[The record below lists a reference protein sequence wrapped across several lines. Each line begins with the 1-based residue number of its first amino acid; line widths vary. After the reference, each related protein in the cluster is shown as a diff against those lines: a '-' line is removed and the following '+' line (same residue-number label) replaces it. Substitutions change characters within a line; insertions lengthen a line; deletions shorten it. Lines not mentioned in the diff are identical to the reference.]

1 MEFSW
6 ELRKEFSSFFM
17 VYLIHFLS
25 FSQIQ
30 SLLIG
35 FCFWWVSTSG
45 CCFSKDKQHRTRIS
59 VSEWGL
65 RKRNFSILDLP
76 LYFRASF
83 FSLNGALS
91 DLQQEKRGSLGE
103 KLGFLFFQ
111 ENWLEFSWVPFYC
124 RSTFFII
131 IKKGFLS
138 FGIISRGKLALFCS
152 FLKLEWSRG
161 RNSYQVSLWKVDFRV
176 GPCA

>member
-6 ELRKEFSSFFM
+6 ELRKEFSLFFIK
-17 VYLIHFLS
+17 VYLIYFLS

-65 RKRNFSILDLP
+65 RRNFSILDLP

-124 RSTFFII
+124 RSPFFIF
-131 IKKGFLS
+131 IKKGFFPLE
-138 FGIISRGKLALFCS
+138 LFLEGNLPCS
-152 FLKLEWSRG
+152 VPF
-161 RNSYQVSLWKVDFRV
+161 
-176 GPCA
+176 

>member
-6 ELRKEFSSFFM
+6 ELRKEFSLFFIK
-17 VYLIHFLS
+17 VYLIYFLS

-65 RKRNFSILDLP
+65 RRNFSILDLP

-111 ENWLEFSWVPFYC
+111 EYWLEFSWVPFYC

-131 IKKGFLS
+131 IKKVFFPLELFLE
-138 FGIISRGKLALFCS
+138 GNLPCS
-152 FLKLEWSRG
+152 VPF
-161 RNSYQVSLWKVDFRV
+161 
-176 GPCA
+176 